1 MRKPK
6 VSITTDTQVIK
17 ELVGYVFINYPIPMK
32 EDLHSRPQNWSAY
45 SCLGLQLKR
54 TKINK
59 QRPGLAHIFEENKG
73 RVNGPLQTKPNKV
86 FNICTKTI
94 FTI

>member
-32 EDLHSRPQNWSAY
+32 EDLHSRPQN
-45 SCLGLQLKR
+45 
-54 TKINK
+54 
-59 QRPGLAHIFEENKG
+59 EENKG